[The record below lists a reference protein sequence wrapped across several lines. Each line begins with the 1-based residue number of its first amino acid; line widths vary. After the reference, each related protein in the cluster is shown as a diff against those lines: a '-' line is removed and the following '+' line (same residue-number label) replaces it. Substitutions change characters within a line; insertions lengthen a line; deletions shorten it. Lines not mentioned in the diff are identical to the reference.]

1 MDKVTASRTQ
11 LLALR
16 ARIEFAERSRDLL
29 EDKRNELLKE
39 YRKAADN
46 VLAGGDALEHNA
58 AEARRVLA
66 DVAAD
71 EGPESVRTAAVA
83 AQAEVELQ
91 VEPVV
96 VLGVRVPEITWSPL
110 GRAPHERG
118 YTMAG
123 TTPRIDEVAERF
135 ERQLELVLQVATE
148 EVRLRRLGDE
158 ITKVTRRVNALEHVV
173 VPEHEAQAAQ
183 VAAVLEERERQDHFR
198 LKRIK
203 ARKQRAVE
211 AP

>member
-16 ARIEFAERSRDLL
+16 ARIELARRSRDLL
-29 EDKRNELLKE
+29 EDKRNQLLKE
-39 YRKAADN
+39 YRKAAHK

-66 DVAAD
+66 DTAAV
-71 EGPESVRTAAVA
+71 EGPEAVRAAAVA
-83 AQAEVELQ
+83 AQAEVDLR
-91 VEPVV
+91 VEPKV
-96 VLGVRVPEITWSPL
+96 VLGVWVPEITWSPL

-118 YTMAG
+118 FELVG

-158 ITKVTRRVNALEHVV
+158 ITSVSRRVNALEHVV
-173 VPEHEAQAAQ
+173 VPQHEAQAAQ
-183 VAAVLEERERQDHFR
+183 VAEVLEEREREDHFR

-203 ARKQRAVE
+203 ARKQRAGG

>member
-83 AQAEVELQ
+83 AQAEVD
-91 VEPVV
+91 VSRIMNIIRACMAADRASRISNRRR
-96 VLGVRVPEITWSPL
+96 GWSPADRMRRVSFIMIGPRRFRAAVFVWFCSAAL
-110 GRAPHERG
+110 GQGSPQSD
-118 YTMAG
+118 T
-123 TTPRIDEVAERF
+123 
-135 ERQLELVLQVATE
+135 
-148 EVRLRRLGDE
+148 
-158 ITKVTRRVNALEHVV
+158 TRRN
-173 VPEHEAQAAQ
+173 
-183 VAAVLEERERQDHFR
+183 R
-198 LKRIK
+198 
-203 ARKQRAVE
+203 
-211 AP
+211 

>member
-1 MDKVTASRTQ
+1 MEKVTASRTQ

-16 ARIEFAERSRDLL
+16 ARIELAERSRDLL
-29 EDKRNELLKE
+29 EDKRNELMKE
-39 YRKAADN
+39 YRKAADK
-46 VLAGGDALEHNA
+46 VLAGGDALERNA
-58 AEARRVLA
+58 AEARRVLGET
-66 DVAAD
+66 AAI
-71 EGPESVRTAAVA
+71 EGPEPVRAAALA

-96 VLGVRVPEITWSPL
+96 VLGVRVPEITWTPL
-110 GRAPHERG
+110 GRGPHERG
-118 YTMAG
+118 YELVG
-123 TTPRIDEVAERF
+123 TSPRIDEVAERF

-203 ARKQRAVE
+203 AHKQRPAE
-211 AP
+211 GP